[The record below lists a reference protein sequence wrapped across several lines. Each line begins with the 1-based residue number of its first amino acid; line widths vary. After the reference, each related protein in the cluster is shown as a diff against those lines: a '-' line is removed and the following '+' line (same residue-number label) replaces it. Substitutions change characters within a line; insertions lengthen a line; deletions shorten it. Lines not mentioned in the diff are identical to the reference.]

1 MSKRVRH
8 EGAQLADIEAV
19 YRSRFCDF
27 LQTAVAIVGDAD
39 AARDA
44 VQEAFAKAVRARS
57 DFRGKGTLEGWL
69 WRILVNTARD
79 TRPPARSPFAEVES
93 AAWNGGHRD
102 VEEMALRVVLARLP
116 ERQRLVVFL
125 RYFADLDHA
134 RIAEALDIRP
144 GTVAAT
150 LNHAH
155 ASLRRQL
162 EEVLP

>member
-1 MSKRVRH
+1 MSRRVRH
-8 EGAQLADIEAV
+8 EGARLSDIEAV
-19 YRSRFCDF
+19 YRSRFRDF

-44 VQEAFAKAVRARS
+44 VQESFAKAVRARS

-79 TRPPARSPFAEVES
+79 VRPTGRPVFDEFEA

-102 VEEMALRVVLARLP
+102 VEEMAVRLVIARLP

-150 LNHAH
+150 LNQAH
-155 ASLRRQL
+155 ARLRRQL
-162 EEVLP
+162 QEVLP

>member
-1 MSKRVRH
+1 MSMRVQH
-8 EGAQLADIEAV
+8 EGAQLADIEAI
-19 YRSRFCDF
+19 YRSRFRDF
-27 LQTAVAIVGDAD
+27 LQTAVAIAGDAD
-39 AARDA
+39 AGRDA

-79 TRPPARSPFAEVES
+79 VRQTRRPLVGEVEA

-102 VEEMALRVVLARLP
+102 VEHTALRLLLARLP

-150 LNHAH
+150 LNQAH
-155 ASLRRQL
+155 AALRRQL
-162 EEVLP
+162 QEVSP

>member
-1 MSKRVRH
+1 MSTRMPH
-8 EGAQLADIEAV
+8 EGARLADIEAV

-79 TRPPARSPFAEVES
+79 TRPPARSAFAEVDS
-93 AAWNGGHRD
+93 AACNGGHRD
-102 VEEMALRVVLARLP
+102 VEEMALRVALARLP

-134 RIAEALDIRP
+134 SIAEALDIRP

-155 ASLRRQL
+155 TSLRRQL

>member
-1 MSKRVRH
+1 MSTRMRN
-8 EGAQLADIEAV
+8 EGARLAEIEAV
-19 YRSRFCDF
+19 YRSRFRDF
-27 LQTAVAIVGDAD
+27 LQTAVAILGDDD

-44 VQEAFAKAVRARS
+44 VQEAFAKAVRARF
-57 DFRGKGTLEGWL
+57 DFRGRGSLEGWL

-79 TRPPARSPFAEVES
+79 ARPTGRPVFAEVEG

-102 VEEMALRVVLARLP
+102 VEEMALRLLLARLP

-134 RIAEALDIRP
+134 GIAEALGIRP

-155 ASLRRQL
+155 AALRRQL
-162 EEVLP
+162 EEVSP

>member
-1 MSKRVRH
+1 MSKRMRH
-8 EGAQLADIEAV
+8 EGARLADIEAV

-79 TRPPARSPFAEVES
+79 TRPPARSAFAEVES

-102 VEEMALRVVLARLP
+102 VEEMALRVALARLP